1 MCYKIHDCNLTYSL
15 IFLADTFYLY
25 EVVFILKNK
34 IIFFAFMF
42 FLLLNIYCVSAQDLN
57 NTDFDFQNQN
67 NMKSDVLSY
76 AGGNLSSCDNVG
88 QGDFNSYLDDDLLSD
103 NDDLASLNDLKTYL
117 DSCNTTANLS
127 QDYEAKSSEIYFQ
140 TYSIK
145 TPYFVLDGQGHTIY
159 ASSLSMEL
167 FSIDSSYIVIK
178 NLKVVCK
185 KNFCNSK
192 GNHFT
197 IINCSFSSS
206 ESTSPY
212 VVHASSTG
220 SVKYDGL
227 SVYNSTFTNM
237 GICSSNLYSSYKS
250 RIENCNITDCK
261 YTFLIYGYSGVVS
274 NVRFTNC
281 KECHCLIGNSG
292 SNSGSLMVYD
302 CYFENCTDS
311 RYLLSFGLYGGEA
324 HNCIFKNNSVLA
336 SNDEFSILRN
346 YGSGYIF
353 NCSFIGNF
361 APNLFARSNVDD
373 SKLVWNLCTFIN
385 NTGDSIVAKGN
396 ISNSIFIGNKVF
408 GTSSTSSKICYGLN
422 MWNLTFIDNYGY
434 DGIAYPSN
442 IIRNCTFINN
452 SAQRGGSVHVIN
464 PSVIRDCLFINS
476 KAISGGAIYA
486 SANRGSKLNITRCT
500 FINCSSTEMGGVIYS
515 LVYNNIFLNNNNF
528 YNSSS
533 KLGGIIYI
541 DDYNAASNPSLRIT
555 NCNMVNSTAEE
566 GGAVYIREH
575 SHYTSQIYVKHST
588 FMNNKANASSLSLT
602 AGSTV
607 KARLIGNNNVINAFY
622 CKHSVS
628 YKPSIDFDNVTFWG
642 PNGVENTNQNNFNKF
657 NTSEVGQNI
666 TFEIYKDGILVINQ
680 TVVSNKDGV
689 AILELPYAGNYSI
702 KAYHLDDSYYTYVEA
717 YATYVS
723 GLPSSIVLSVVTSGL
738 NATITATVISGAT
751 GNVSFK
757 VNNKTY
763 IRPILENKAVLKLTY
778 LEVNEY
784 FVNGTYMGDVN
795 YLSSRNSTY
804 FIIYKQRIPSNLT
817 INANNITFGQIE
829 RLEFY
834 VNGVRSDVVAFIG
847 SEEYFVNDGSLNLT
861 GLRVG
866 KYTVIAF
873 WSGDDVYAAVSNKTN
888 FFVKMDPNLK
898 PRMDIDYDG
907 ELVVVTL
914 PDDATGFITFD
925 LNGTKTYVPVVN
937 GKANLTVPKN
947 LPTGEY
953 DLNATY
959 SGDDS
964 YPSTSNS
971 TKLFIQDKR
980 SSNPINLS
988 VEDNGIN
995 VDLPGGASGYVIVD
1009 VNGTK
1014 YFAPIVDGKVNFT
1027 MPDDL
1032 KPGVYNVTVT
1042 YPGDGVNAPVSNST
1056 LVNVLDKRVASFVNI
1071 DVDGDVINVVLPGGA
1086 SGHVIL
1092 DINGTEYYAPVVGGK
1107 ANFTLP
1113 SDFLPGVY
1121 NVTVSYP
1128 GDVNYLP
1135 SSNSTLFTLDDY
1147 RSKNPI
1153 NLTVDDDVVKVDL
1166 PGGASG
1172 YVIVDVNGTKYFAPI
1187 VDGKANF
1194 TMPDDLKPGVYN
1206 VTVTYPGD
1214 SVNAP
1219 VSNST
1224 LYTVKDG
1231 RVESFIKLDVDGN
1244 VINVEVPID
1253 AKGDVI
1259 IDVNGTKYYVPVN
1272 NGKSNFTI
1280 PSSLLP
1286 GVYNITAI
1294 YTGDDKYAQNKNTT
1308 LFSIPDKDDI
1318 GFMKIDK
1325 INNNIVVTLP
1335 SNATGYV
1342 VIDIDG
1348 TKYHVPLNNGVSELN
1363 IPHNLP
1369 NGNYTVIALYS
1380 GDDHYNNATNSTII
1394 EINGT
1399 DDKIITIIN
1408 FERVENNLTV
1418 IGTLKDAD
1426 GNVLGNR
1433 NLTYQLNDGDKQII
1447 KTDEEG
1453 LFKLQAISHSTIKV
1467 EFAGTNKFK
1476 YANATLSLDKFLDI
1490 RNISSIISDI
1500 YTTYAI
1506 DFDLGERGNYFKF
1519 RLVDD
1524 KGKALANKPIQIG
1537 FCGVVYN
1544 RVTDSEGYA
1553 QLQINLNTPFI
1564 FTFAIAFLGDDDYN
1578 ASFVVQQINVN
1589 KKPTILSANNEVFK
1603 ASEKTKKFKVTLK
1616 SSVGSSID
1624 GNAYIGMGKK
1634 VTLNVDGKTY
1644 TAKTNAKNQAVFKLS
1659 LTKKGTYTATINF
1672 EGDIRYDASKTTAK
1686 IKIN

>member
-1 MCYKIHDCNLTYSL
+1 MIIAVKIL
-15 IFLADTFYLY
+15 
-25 EVVFILKNK
+25 
-34 IIFFAFMF
+34 
-42 FLLLNIYCVSAQDLN
+42 
-57 NTDFDFQNQN
+57 
-67 NMKSDVLSY
+67 
-76 AGGNLSSCDNVG
+76 
-88 QGDFNSYLDDDLLSD
+88 
-103 NDDLASLNDLKTYL
+103 
-117 DSCNTTANLS
+117 
-127 QDYEAKSSEIYFQ
+127 
-140 TYSIK
+140 
-145 TPYFVLDGQGHTIY
+145 
-159 ASSLSMEL
+159 
-167 FSIDSSYIVIK
+167 
-178 NLKVVCK
+178 
-185 KNFCNSK
+185 
-192 GNHFT
+192 
-197 IINCSFSSS
+197 
-206 ESTSPY
+206 
-212 VVHASSTG
+212 
-220 SVKYDGL
+220 
-227 SVYNSTFTNM
+227 
-237 GICSSNLYSSYKS
+237 
-250 RIENCNITDCK
+250 
-261 YTFLIYGYSGVVS
+261 
-274 NVRFTNC
+274 
-281 KECHCLIGNSG
+281 LIG
-292 SNSGSLMVYD
+292 
-302 CYFENCTDS
+302 
-311 RYLLSFGLYGGEA
+311 
-324 HNCIFKNNSVLA
+324 
-336 SNDEFSILRN
+336 
-346 YGSGYIF
+346 
-353 NCSFIGNF
+353 
-361 APNLFARSNVDD
+361 
-373 SKLVWNLCTFIN
+373 
-385 NTGDSIVAKGN
+385 
-396 ISNSIFIGNKVF
+396 
-408 GTSSTSSKICYGLN
+408 
-422 MWNLTFIDNYGY
+422 
-434 DGIAYPSN
+434 
-442 IIRNCTFINN
+442 
-452 SAQRGGSVHVIN
+452 
-464 PSVIRDCLFINS
+464 
-476 KAISGGAIYA
+476 
-486 SANRGSKLNITRCT
+486 
-500 FINCSSTEMGGVIYS
+500 
-515 LVYNNIFLNNNNF
+515 
-528 YNSSS
+528 
-533 KLGGIIYI
+533 
-541 DDYNAASNPSLRIT
+541 
-555 NCNMVNSTAEE
+555 
-566 GGAVYIREH
+566 
-575 SHYTSQIYVKHST
+575 
-588 FMNNKANASSLSLT
+588 
-602 AGSTV
+602 
-607 KARLIGNNNVINAFY
+607 
-622 CKHSVS
+622 
-628 YKPSIDFDNVTFWG
+628 
-642 PNGVENTNQNNFNKF
+642 
-657 NTSEVGQNI
+657 
-666 TFEIYKDGILVINQ
+666 
-680 TVVSNKDGV
+680 
-689 AILELPYAGNYSI
+689 
-702 KAYHLDDSYYTYVEA
+702 
-717 YATYVS
+717 
-723 GLPSSIVLSVVTSGL
+723 
-738 NATITATVISGAT
+738 
-751 GNVSFK
+751 
-757 VNNKTY
+757 
-763 IRPILENKAVLKLTY
+763 
-778 LEVNEY
+778 
-784 FVNGTYMGDVN
+784 
-795 YLSSRNSTY
+795 
-804 FIIYKQRIPSNLT
+804 
-817 INANNITFGQIE
+817 
-829 RLEFY
+829 
-834 VNGVRSDVVAFIG
+834 
-847 SEEYFVNDGSLNLT
+847 
-861 GLRVG
+861 
-866 KYTVIAF
+866 
-873 WSGDDVYAAVSNKTN
+873 
-888 FFVKMDPNLK
+888 
-898 PRMDIDYDG
+898 
-907 ELVVVTL
+907 
-914 PDDATGFITFD
+914 
-925 LNGTKTYVPVVN
+925 
-937 GKANLTVPKN
+937 
-947 LPTGEY
+947 
-953 DLNATY
+953 
-959 SGDDS
+959 
-964 YPSTSNS
+964 
-971 TKLFIQDKR
+971 
-980 SSNPINLS
+980 
-988 VEDNGIN
+988 
-995 VDLPGGASGYVIVD
+995 
-1009 VNGTK
+1009 
-1014 YFAPIVDGKVNFT
+1014 
-1027 MPDDL
+1027 
-1032 KPGVYNVTVT
+1032 
-1042 YPGDGVNAPVSNST
+1042 
-1056 LVNVLDKRVASFVNI
+1056 
-1071 DVDGDVINVVLPGGA
+1071 
-1086 SGHVIL
+1086 
-1092 DINGTEYYAPVVGGK
+1092 
-1107 ANFTLP
+1107 
-1113 SDFLPGVY
+1113 
-1121 NVTVSYP
+1121 
-1128 GDVNYLP
+1128 
-1135 SSNSTLFTLDDY
+1135 
-1147 RSKNPI
+1147 
-1153 NLTVDDDVVKVDL
+1153 DDVVKVDL

-1259 IDVNGTKYYVPVN
+1259 IDINGTKYYVSVN